1 MKTKEKEREIFVRI
15 EKKEVSLN
23 FLAEARVNLA
33 VRAHWRIKEA
43 SISLCRGSKRLLLWL
58 SRIFY
63 LEDLSS
69 FIRDCKGKK
78 NESLGAEVL
87 VSLCFDIVTP
97 HQLLKK
103 SVHTRSFVST
113 KLRDAL
119 LKGFQIVEK
128 YEH

>member
-1 MKTKEKEREIFVRI
+1 MKTKEKGREIFVRI

-33 VRAHWRIKEA
+33 VPVHWRIKEA

-69 FIRDCKGKK
+69 FAIAR
-78 NESLGAEVL
+78 ERRMSLSGL
-87 VSLCFDIVTP
+87 RFSCLCFDIVTP
-97 HQLLKK
+97 HQLLNK